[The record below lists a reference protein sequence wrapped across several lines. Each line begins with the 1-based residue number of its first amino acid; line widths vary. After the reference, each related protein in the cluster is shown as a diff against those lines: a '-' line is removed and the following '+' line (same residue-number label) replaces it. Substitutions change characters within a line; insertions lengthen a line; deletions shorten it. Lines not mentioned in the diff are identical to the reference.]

1 MTSTL
6 EADAGKLLPYF
17 PMQNDDPRSLN
28 LFSRLS
34 HYVPSEGEK
43 QVRRPLEDFCTEAL
57 AFCLVKS
64 VTFKNKFVFELL
76 HIPDSSECHFLV
88 DTQKTIRDC
97 SIINGRADL
106 ALEIVSD
113 NQRDPIYV
121 EVKIGASTRDSQKH
135 YAHFIL
141 APQAYFSRFP
151 KEWPPEK
158 EISWESVHRILI
170 DSLSNETLAQDDP
183 LRFVMK
189 QFAEFL
195 AEKGLKCIIMK
206 TDAYAINGITSTASL
221 LNEWTELLNSL
232 RNNLGLKMRGNPPP
246 KWDIPNVPR
255 GDSFYGITGN
265 KWRYAGFEITPSG
278 KISCYYEE
286 PFFGDMPTEFG
297 QFDVG
302 PGDPGTVFITAR
314 KDYPTGSEDKA
325 SEVQQIFSG
334 LQQELRNF
342 ASKNKLKPCAPL
354 NSDSDQE

>member
-1 MTSTL
+1 M
-6 EADAGKLLPYF
+6 E
-17 PMQNDDPRSLN
+17 NNDPRSLN

-64 VTFKNKFVFELL
+64 VTFKNKFVAELL
-76 HIPDSSECHFLV
+76 HIPDSSERHFLV
-88 DTQKTIRDC
+88 DTQKTIRDG
-97 SIINGRADL
+97 SIIKGRADL
-106 ALEIVSD
+106 VLEIAGD
-113 NQRDPIYV
+113 NQRAPIYV
-121 EVKIGASTRDSQKH
+121 EVKIGASIRDSQKH
-135 YAHFIL
+135 YANFIL
-141 APQAYFSRFP
+141 APQAYFFRFS
-151 KEWPPEK
+151 KECPPEK
-158 EISWESVHRILI
+158 RIPWERVHGILI
-170 DSLSNETLAQDDP
+170 DSLSDGTLTQDEI

-195 AEKGLKCIIMK
+195 SENGLKRIIMK

-221 LNEWTELLNSL
+221 LNEWTELLNSF
-232 RNNLGLKMRGNPPP
+232 RNSLGLKTRGNPPP
-246 KWDIPNVPR
+246 KWDVPKVPG
-255 GDSFYGITGN
+255 GDAFYGITGT

-334 LQQELRNF
+334 LQQDLRNF

-354 NSDSDQE
+354 NSDSNQE